1 VTPRGKRILATVLL
15 ILLALPT
22 GLCSLAFT
30 PLGLVSIFKSGDS
43 LEHAIAGF
51 VLVCSGI
58 GWLVCGL
65 AIWGAVRL
73 NRAANAATPP
83 GGSTP

>member
-1 VTPRGKRILATVLL
+1 MTPHGKKILAALLL

-30 PLGLVSIFKSGDS
+30 PMGLISIFKSGDS
-43 LEHAIAGF
+43 LEHSIAGF
-51 VLVCSGI
+51 VLVCSGV

-83 GGSTP
+83 GGPTP